1 MILKNR
7 DTDKRQIEELKKL
20 ISYDIAPK
28 QKFLIQRALNA
39 VKAGA
44 SGEDDAAY
52 FINFYY
58 GNSKNWVIIHDLRIV
73 HEGNTAQIDH
83 LLINRLYDFYI
94 LESKSYKNGIKITEN
109 GEFEALYKNKYYGIP
124 SPVEQNKRHIH
135 LLDKFLRQNDIL
147 PKRIGITIK
156 PKYFNYIL
164 ISPRSIIKRPNS
176 KKFDTKNIIKA
187 DTIQTEIKKNAD
199 NIPISEI
206 GSIVK
211 LSAFSTIETMAKKIV
226 SNHKPITINWRAKF
240 GVKYQTHNDAQKNNT
255 AKSFCAKCKADV
267 SEKVAKFCW
276 DNKTKFKGR
285 VYCFS
290 CQKTY

>member
-20 ISYDIAPK
+20 LSYDIAPK

-58 GNSKNWVIIHDLRIV
+58 GNSNKWVIIHDLRIV

-135 LLDKFLRQNDIL
+135 LLNNFLRQNNIL

-206 GSIVK
+206 GSIAK

-226 SNHKPITINWRAKF
+226 SEHKPTTVNWRARF
-240 GVKYQTHNDAQKNNT
+240 GVKYQTHNGAPKNNT
-255 AKSFCAKCKADV
+255 AKLFCAKCKANV
-267 SEKVAKFCW
+267 SETVAKFCW
-276 DNKTKFKGR
+276 DNKARFKGR
-285 VYCFS
+285 VYCFN
-290 CQKTY
+290 CQKT